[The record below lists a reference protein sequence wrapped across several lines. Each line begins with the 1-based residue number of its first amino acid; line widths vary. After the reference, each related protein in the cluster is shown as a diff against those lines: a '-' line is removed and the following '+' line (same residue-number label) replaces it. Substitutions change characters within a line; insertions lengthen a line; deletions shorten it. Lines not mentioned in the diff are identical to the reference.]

1 MKKLKQKLFVITIL
15 FLVTNLSAFAQKHV
29 YVSIEKAQIK
39 TDTGFFSEKIADVN
53 YGTKLIVL
61 QNTINDKWI
70 KVRNENNTSQ
80 TGWILSAN
88 VTSKRVINYFI
99 NNGTTEKEIAL
110 AGKGF
115 SETKLSSR
123 KKNFEA
129 VTMIEQLS
137 KKTNEN
143 NNLEK
148 FITEGNLKV
157 E

>member
-88 VTSKRVINYFI
+88 VTSKRVINYFT

-115 SETKLSSR
+115 SESKLSSR

>member
-39 TDTGFFSEKIADVN
+39 TDTGFFSEKIADVK

-88 VTSKRVINYFI
+88 VTSKRVINYFT

-115 SETKLSSR
+115 SESKLSSR

-129 VTMIEQLS
+129 VNRIEQLS

>member
-1 MKKLKQKLFVITIL
+1 MKKFQVNLFIFFIL
-15 FLVTNLSAFAQKHV
+15 FFVTSFSSFAQKYV
-29 YVSIEKAQIK
+29 YVQVEKTDIK
-39 TDTGFFSEKIADVN
+39 SDTGFFSEKIETVR

-61 QNTINDKWI
+61 ENTIKDKWI
-70 KVRNENNTSQ
+70 KVTNENNVSQ

-88 VTSKRVINYFI
+88 VTQKKIINYFT

-115 SETKLSSR
+115 SESKISSKR
-123 KKNFEA
+123 KNFEA
-129 VTMIEQLS
+129 VNTIEQLS
-137 KKTNEN
+137 KEANKN

-148 FITEGNLKV
+148 FITEGKLKV

>member
-1 MKKLKQKLFVITIL
+1 MKAFKQKLFIFFIL
-15 FLVTNLSAFAQKHV
+15 LLVNSLSAFAQKHV

-39 TDTGFFSEKIADVN
+39 TDTGFFSEKIADVK

-88 VTSKRVINYFI
+88 VTSKRVINYFT

-115 SETKLSSR
+115 SESKLSSR

-129 VTMIEQLS
+129 VNMIEQLS

>member
-1 MKKLKQKLFVITIL
+1 MKAFKQKLFIFFIL
-15 FLVTNLSAFAQKHV
+15 LLVNSLSAFAQKHV

-39 TDTGFFSEKIADVN
+39 TDTGFFSEKIADVK

-88 VTSKRVINYFI
+88 VTSKRVINYFT

-115 SETKLSSR
+115 SESKLSSR

-129 VTMIEQLS
+129 VNRIEQLS

>member
-1 MKKLKQKLFVITIL
+1 MKRLKQKLFVITIL

-88 VTSKRVINYFI
+88 VTSKRVINYFT

-129 VTMIEQLS
+129 VTMREQLS

>member
-1 MKKLKQKLFVITIL
+1 MQNIKQKLFVFVIL
-15 FLVTNLSAFAQKHV
+15 LLVTNLSAFAQKHV
-29 YVSIEKAQIK
+29 YVSVEEAQIK
-39 TDTGFFSEKIADVN
+39 SDTGFFSEKIVDVK

-70 KVRNENNTSQ
+70 KVTNEKNTSQ

-88 VTSKRVINYFI
+88 VTSKRVLNYFA

-115 SETKLSSR
+115 SESKISSN

-129 VTMIEQLS
+129 VNTIEQIS
-137 KKTNEN
+137 KETNKKT
-143 NNLEK
+143 NLEK
-148 FITEGNLKV
+148 FITEGRLKV

>member
-70 KVRNENNTSQ
+70 KVRNENNNSQ

-88 VTSKRVINYFI
+88 VTSKRVINYFT

>member
-1 MKKLKQKLFVITIL
+1 MKNLKLKFFLIL
-15 FLVTNLSAFAQKHV
+15 ALLLVTNLSTFAQKYV
-29 YVSIEKAQIK
+29 YVQVEKADIK
-39 TDTGFFSEKIADVN
+39 SDTGFFSEKIETVR

-61 QNTINDKWI
+61 ENTIKDKWI
-70 KVRNENNTSQ
+70 KVTNENNVSQ

-88 VTSKRVINYFI
+88 VTSKKIINYFS

-115 SETKLSSR
+115 SESKISSKR
-123 KKNFEA
+123 KNFEA
-129 VTMIEQLS
+129 VNTIEQLS
-137 KKTNEN
+137 KEANKN

-148 FITEGNLKV
+148 FITEGKLKV

>member
-80 TGWILSAN
+80 IGWILSAN
-88 VTSKRVINYFI
+88 VTSKRVINYFT